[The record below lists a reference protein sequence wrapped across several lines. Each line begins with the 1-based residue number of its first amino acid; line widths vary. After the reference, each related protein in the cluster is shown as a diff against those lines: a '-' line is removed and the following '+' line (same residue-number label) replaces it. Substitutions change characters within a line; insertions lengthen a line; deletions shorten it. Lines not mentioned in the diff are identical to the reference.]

1 MEGLKFCNEELT
13 HLDAHLISDHNL
25 TSNYFIP
32 EEPSLKLAKRLE
44 EEGKVLPVHRMD
56 QPSLQLRPS
65 KDPPTRRAKMALR
78 RSRAPQNA

>member
-44 EEGKVLPVHRMD
+44 EEGKIRGKTMYYF
-56 QPSLQLRPS
+56 
-65 KDPPTRRAKMALR
+65 KDNEFEEIDIDIVSYDPILHKF
-78 RSRAPQNA
+78 QV